1 MFEQITD
8 RRYNEAAAIA
18 EELRDFSVESII
30 TSRLSDFT
38 KSFIVNDGNIPNTK
52 AELLKIIDKSIKL
65 NLNYCIRPKWTIL
78 NYIYGTYDSR
88 NIQEIKKRVEI
99 FTFYSFYTE
108 SIKDLCS
115 DDTYV
120 SVPRAIIEDLID
132 QINITIHKKL
142 ITGTTGLKIKN
153 FFLQVFKFKYGDNA
167 EISLDMSV
175 PYSFIRLFLEDKG
188 FSDIVKMF
196 KDAGITDDN
205 DELELKSAI
214 KIISG
219 KVKEGNIG
227 TNETHTHH
235 TEIVEEDTIIHTETE
250 GATTEESSETEDRG
264 AITYEKIVTPE
275 EKGEETGI
283 AGEFEEKEEDNKDHI
298 RFHFKEDELKSI
310 AKKVFNGSRY
320 VMQDALLEIENLRNW
335 REATEYLKA
344 IFIDNKVNISD
355 KTVILFVDV
364 LNDYFEKR

>member
-8 RRYNEAAAIA
+8 RRYKEASAIVN
-18 EELRDFSVESII
+18 ELRDYSTESII
-30 TSRLSDFT
+30 TSGLSDFT
-38 KSFIVNDGNIPNTK
+38 KSFIINDGIIPDTK
-52 AELLKIIDKSIKL
+52 QELLKVIDKAIKL
-65 NLNYCIRPKWTIL
+65 NLNYCIRPKWTMI
-78 NYIYGTYDSR
+78 NYIYGSYDSR
-88 NIQEIKKRVEI
+88 NINEINKKVEV
-99 FTFYSFYTE
+99 FTYYSFYTE
-108 SIKDLCS
+108 PIKDLCS
-115 DDTYV
+115 DKTYV

-132 QINITIHKKL
+132 EINNSIYNKL
-142 ITGTTGLKIKN
+142 VTGTTGLKIKN

-188 FSDIVKMF
+188 YTEIVKMF
-196 KDAGITDDN
+196 KEAGISDDG
-205 DELELKSAI
+205 DEIELKTAI

-219 KVKEGNIG
+219 RVKEGNIFAK
-227 TNETHTHH
+227 ETVAAPEETK
-235 TEIVEEDTIIHTETE
+235 EEDTVIHTETKQTE
-250 GATTEESSETEDRG
+250 KAEPTVTEESDV
-264 AITYEKIVTPE
+264 ITYEKISPVE
-275 EKGEETGI
+275 EELESGI
-283 AGEFEEKEEDNKDHI
+283 ASEFEEKEKDESDHL

-320 VMQDALLEIENLRNW
+320 VMQDALLEIEQLKNW

-344 IFIDNKVNISD
+344 VFLENNVNISD